1 MPKYEVVRSYTVSQV
16 AKLEAEN
23 ANQARIIAM
32 NWDGHWK
39 EYEGDYKKEMSPK
52 AQNFFETLTRVRKK
66 DYFERFPHIIESLGP
81 YYYEPKRR

>member
-39 EYEGDYKKEMSPK
+39 EYEGDYD
-52 AQNFFETLTRVRKK
+52 TDITV
-66 DYFERFPHIIESLGP
+66 
-81 YYYEPKRR
+81 YEVSDE

>member
-1 MPKYEVVRSYTVSQV
+1 MYTLPHSLSMAGRVRLSMQLMPKYEVVRSYTVSQV

-39 EYEGDYKKEMSPK
+39 EYEGDYD
-52 AQNFFETLTRVRKK
+52 TDITV
-66 DYFERFPHIIESLGP
+66 
-81 YYYEPKRR
+81 YEVSDE